1 MQFHVKDL
9 EIRPARFDVELEPG
23 KIDYLEAQ
31 FRQTGPLRAAGQVEL
46 ATASIGEIR
55 VTGRLKVTMVGPCD
69 RCLEEGETG
78 VEVDFTLFYR
88 PDSSEDF
95 GPDTAIDEGEAEIGF
110 YEGEALE
117 LEELLREQ
125 VMLAMPMQMLCRPD
139 CKGIC
144 PVCGQNCNEAS
155 CDCETSMVDERWAA
169 LKQIQ

>member
-9 EIRPARFDVELEPG
+9 EIRPARFEVELEPG
-23 KIDYLEAQ
+23 EIDYLDAKL
-31 FRQTGPLRAAGQVEL
+31 RQAGLLRATGQVEL
-46 ATASIGEIR
+46 ATALIGEIR
-55 VTGRLKVTMVGPCD
+55 ITGHLKVTTVGPCD
-69 RCLEEGETG
+69 RCLEDAEHAVDT
-78 VEVDFTLFYR
+78 DFTLFYR

-95 GPDTAIDEGEAEIGF
+95 GPDTGIDEGEAEIGF

-125 VMLAMPMQMLCRPD
+125 VMLALPMQMLCRPH

-144 PVCGQNCNEAS
+144 PVCGQNRNEAS
-155 CDCETSMVDERWAA
+155 CECDTSIVDERWAA